1 MMEMGTNSS
10 GAWIREVNS
19 TMGPSAP
26 PMVATAAAWPGS
38 SPKPRM
44 PTARVTKVP
53 SSANRAMVML
63 VQGLASRKLISLC
76 APMPINTRQAIRPLE
91 NMKL

>member
-1 MMEMGTNSS
+1 MEMGTNSS

-26 PMVATAAAWPGS
+26 PIVATAAACPGS
-38 SPKPRM
+38 RPKPM

-63 VQGLASRKLISLC
+63 VQGLASRKLISLW
-76 APMPINTRQAIRPLE
+76 APIPMNTRQAMSPLE